1 MSGGVLCGINCRLAP
16 AMKGENRP
24 RMLLYLLVGSLLLST
39 VLNFYFLLR
48 LDARLDARLVD
59 QALES
64 QLLDPAITPQQPVP
78 LQLPDKSPD
87 NQPAPAD
94 TLLLIQP

>member
-1 MSGGVLCGINCRLAP
+1 MSGGVLGGINCRLAP

-24 RMLLYLLVGSLLLST
+24 RMLLYLLVGALLLST

-48 LDARLDARLVD
+48 LDARLVN

-64 QLLDPAITPQQPVP
+64 QLLDPAIIPQQPVP
-78 LQLPDKSPD
+78 LQSPDKSPDKLPD

-94 TLLLIQP
+94 TLLLVQP

>member
-1 MSGGVLCGINCRLAP
+1 
-16 AMKGENRP
+16 
-24 RMLLYLLVGSLLLST
+24 MLLYLLVGALLLST

-64 QLLDPAITPQQPVP
+64 QLLDPAITPQQPIP

-87 NQPAPAD
+87 NQSAPAD
-94 TLLLIQP
+94 TLLLVQP

>member
-1 MSGGVLCGINCRLAP
+1 
-16 AMKGENRP
+16 
-24 RMLLYLLVGSLLLST
+24 MLLYLLVGALLLST

-48 LDARLDARLVD
+48 LDARLDARLVN

-78 LQLPDKSPD
+78 LQLPDKSSD

-94 TLLLIQP
+94 TLLLVRP

>member
-1 MSGGVLCGINCRLAP
+1 
-16 AMKGENRP
+16 MKGENRP
-24 RMLLYLLVGSLLLST
+24 RMLLYLLVGALLLST

-59 QALES
+59 QALKS
-64 QLLDPAITPQQPVP
+64 QLLDSAITPQQPVP

-94 TLLLIQP
+94 TLLLVQP

>member
-1 MSGGVLCGINCRLAP
+1 
-16 AMKGENRP
+16 
-24 RMLLYLLVGSLLLST
+24 MLLYLLVGALLLST

-64 QLLDPAITPQQPVP
+64 QLLDSAITPQQPVP

-94 TLLLIQP
+94 TLLLVQP

>member
-1 MSGGVLCGINCRLAP
+1 
-16 AMKGENRP
+16 
-24 RMLLYLLVGSLLLST
+24 MLLYLLVGALLLST

-48 LDARLDARLVD
+48 LDARLVN

-64 QLLDPAITPQQPVP
+64 QLLDPAIIPQQSVP
-78 LQLPDKSPD
+78 LQLPDKLPD

-94 TLLLIQP
+94 TLLLVQP

>member
-1 MSGGVLCGINCRLAP
+1 
-16 AMKGENRP
+16 
-24 RMLLYLLVGSLLLST
+24 MLLYLLVGALLLST

-59 QALES
+59 QALEF

-78 LQLPDKSPD
+78 LQLPDKSLD

-94 TLLLIQP
+94 TLLLVQP

>member
-1 MSGGVLCGINCRLAP
+1 
-16 AMKGENRP
+16 MKGENRP
-24 RMLLYLLVGSLLLST
+24 RMLLYLLVGALLLST

-64 QLLDPAITPQQPVP
+64 QLLDSAITPQQPVP

-94 TLLLIQP
+94 TLLLVQP

>member
-1 MSGGVLCGINCRLAP
+1 
-16 AMKGENRP
+16 
-24 RMLLYLLVGSLLLST
+24 MLLYLLVGALLLST

-64 QLLDPAITPQQPVP
+64 QLLDSAITPQQPVP

-94 TLLLIQP
+94 TLLLVRP

>member
-1 MSGGVLCGINCRLAP
+1 
-16 AMKGENRP
+16 
-24 RMLLYLLVGSLLLST
+24 MLLYLLVGALLLST
-39 VLNFYFLLR
+39 MLNFYFLLR

-64 QLLDPAITPQQPVP
+64 QLLDSAITPQQPVP

-94 TLLLIQP
+94 TLLLVQP

>member
-24 RMLLYLLVGSLLLST
+24 RMLLYLLVGALLLST

-48 LDARLDARLVD
+48 LDARLVD

-64 QLLDPAITPQQPVP
+64 QLLDSAITPQQPVP

-87 NQPAPAD
+87 NQPVPAD
-94 TLLLIQP
+94 TLLLVQP

>member
-1 MSGGVLCGINCRLAP
+1 
-16 AMKGENRP
+16 
-24 RMLLYLLVGSLLLST
+24 MLLYLLVGALLLST

-64 QLLDPAITPQQPVP
+64 QLLDSAITPQQPVP

-87 NQPAPAD
+87 SQPAPAD
-94 TLLLIQP
+94 TLLLVQP

>member
-1 MSGGVLCGINCRLAP
+1 
-16 AMKGENRP
+16 
-24 RMLLYLLVGSLLLST
+24 MLLYLLVGALLLST

-64 QLLDPAITPQQPVP
+64 QLLDSAITPQQPVP

-87 NQPAPAD
+87 NQLAPAD
-94 TLLLIQP
+94 TLLLVQP

>member
-1 MSGGVLCGINCRLAP
+1 
-16 AMKGENRP
+16 
-24 RMLLYLLVGSLLLST
+24 MLLYLLVGALLLST

-64 QLLDPAITPQQPVP
+64 QLLDSAITPQQPVP

-87 NQPAPAD
+87 NQPVPVD
-94 TLLLIQP
+94 TLLLVQP